1 MIPASSAELAFLI
14 LAIEFGVLA
23 LGLTVTL
30 LRRAR
35 PGAPTQTALTTA
47 LGANVHATPDVRRE
61 ALMSIMRDTYQFEA
75 AETEHVLG
83 DFLEREHA
91 FYSALLAVH
100 LGRGGQRL
108 ADAPNKLLRVV
119 APWLRLIAPSPHP
132 SEDLDANAPD
142 HSTETEERYRATQ
155 VIAELMREYQGAD
168 QPAEHAYAPNTT
180 GTQTVADAH
189 DLLSL
194 DESLESPEGVHEAR
208 ELRTPGERSLAV
220 APFDDSGEFFALD
233 GDPEERVTSS
243 SNQVTPT
250 DLDLLMENLDA
261 DYPQQSAAA

>member
-1 MIPASSAELAFLI
+1 MIPASSAELAYLI
-14 LAIEFGVLA
+14 LAFEFGALA

-35 PGAPTQTALTTA
+35 QGAPVQTAPTA
-47 LGANVHATPDVRRE
+47 AVGANVHLTPDARRE

-75 AETEHVLG
+75 PEMERVLG

-91 FYSALLAVH
+91 FYSALLAAH

-119 APWLRLIAPSPHP
+119 APWLRLTAPSSHP
-132 SEDLDANAPD
+132 PENLDSHAPD
-142 HSTETEERYRATQ
+142 HSAETEARQRTTQ
-155 VIAELMREYQGAD
+155 VIADLMREYQGAD
-168 QPAEHAYAPNTT
+168 QPAELDYAPATT
-180 GTQTVADAH
+180 STLAAAGAH
-189 DLLSL
+189 ELVSL
-194 DESLESPEGVHEAR
+194 DERLDSPEVGHQAR
-208 ELRTPGERSLAV
+208 EVSAPAVVSLAV
-220 APFDDSGEFFALD
+220 APPDDVGEVIALD
-233 GDPEERVTSS
+233 GDPEEHTSS
-243 SNQVTPT
+243 NNQVTPT